1 MIKQK
6 KKEMNQL
13 KPILHVRKAQ
23 LDQEAAV
30 LEEIRRTKLQAL
42 TELKKYQD
50 MYMRGVEDLNRLRQ
64 DGDID
69 RLPTMESSLDYVKSQ
84 WYQSLKK
91 VKGIEDQERAQV
103 ENVVVAR
110 KNLTSAEALNE
121 RLALDLLTLY
131 KQSEQKENDE
141 IAVQQFVRKG
151 QS

>member
-23 LDQEAAV
+23 LDQETTV
-30 LEEIRRTKLQAL
+30 LEDIRRTKLAAL
-42 TELKKYQD
+42 DELKKYQD
-50 MYMRGVEDLNRLRQ
+50 MYMRGVEDLNRMRQ
-64 DGDID
+64 NGEID
-69 RLPTMESSLDYVKSQ
+69 RLPTFESSVDHAKNK

-121 RLALDLLTLY
+121 RLALDLLFLY
-131 KQSEQKENDE
+131 KQHDQKENDE